1 MRFRFLLFAFL
12 LLPLSACSNSSEPK
26 SPDAAQPPRL
36 AVVVVFDQLRG
47 DYLQRW
53 QELYAPDGFR
63 RLEQDGTWF
72 TNCHYPYA
80 MTATGPGHTSLLAG
94 CSPDKHGIVANA
106 WYDRKEAAT
115 VNCSTSPRYERIPPL
130 PPSPPAGPP
139 AAKSEEP
146 EERILKG
153 FGSPERML
161 VPSLGDSLKEATQGR
176 GKVFGLSLKDRS
188 AILPA
193 GRKPDGAYWFERGQF
208 VTSTYYRDRV
218 HPWVAKFNESKRCD
232 QWFGQNWDRL
242 RNELDYAI
250 YSGVDA
256 GPGEGK
262 GSNQGIAFPHP
273 FGLGKQIDKEY
284 YDALATSPFGNQIL
298 LELACQAIVE
308 ERLGQRDVADL
319 LCISFSSNDLV
330 GHAWGPDSQ
339 EVLDVTL
346 RSDLIVRDLLKFLDE
361 HVGKDRYVLVLS
373 ADHGI
378 CPNPEVSQAEG
389 REAKRVPTLGM
400 FSAAETHLREKL
412 GEPGDTKSRWIE
424 AANEGG
430 IYLNQRMIEARK
442 LDADVVAS
450 TLADWLGQ
458 QESIFW
464 AYTRKQ
470 LMLPDSAGDSEIL
483 RRVRRSFH
491 PERNGDV
498 LFVSKPYYLITSM
511 KTGTNHGTPH
521 SYDTHVP
528 LLAFG
533 PGITK
538 GVRSDSVTPLATA
551 AILAKALEIPPP
563 ANAEA
568 KVPDGLFR

>member
-1 MRFRFLLFAFL
+1 MRFRLLLFAFL
-12 LLPLSACSNSSEPK
+12 LLPLTACTDSSDSKPPEP
-26 SPDAAQPPRL
+26 APPRL

-53 QELYAPDGFR
+53 QELYTPDGFR
-63 RLEQDGTWF
+63 RLEQEGTWF

-80 MTATGPGHTSLLAG
+80 MTATGPGHASLLAG

-106 WYDRKEAAT
+106 WYDRKEAVT
-115 VNCSTSPRYERIPPL
+115 VNCSTSPRYDRVPPL
-130 PPSPPAGPP
+130 PPTPPASVPP
-139 AAKSEEP
+139 AKSDEP
-146 EERILKG
+146 EEKILKG

-161 VPSLGDSLKEATQGR
+161 IPSLADSLKQATQGK

-188 AILPA
+188 AILPV

-218 HPWVAKFNESKRCD
+218 HPWVAKFNESKLCD
-232 QWFGQNWDRL
+232 KWFGQKWERL
-242 RNELDYAI
+242 RSDVDYVKF
-250 YSGVDA
+250 G
-256 GPGEGK
+256 GPDHALGGGK
-262 GSNQGIAFPHP
+262 GYGQGLSFPHS

-284 YDALATSPFGNQIL
+284 YEALATSPFGNDML
-298 LELACQAIVE
+298 LDLARQAIVE
-308 ERLGQRDVADL
+308 EKLGQRNVPDL
-319 LCISFSSNDLV
+319 LCISFSSNDLI
-330 GHAWGPDSQ
+330 GHVWGPDSQ

-412 GEPGDTKSRWIE
+412 GELGDTKSRWIE

-442 LDADVVAS
+442 LDADVVA
-450 TLADWLGQ
+450 TALADWLGQ
-458 QESIFW
+458 QEAIYW
-464 AYTRKQ
+464 AYTRRQ
-470 LMLPDSAGDSEIL
+470 LMLPESAGDSEIL

-491 PERNGDV
+491 PDRNGDV
-498 LFVSKPYYLITSM
+498 LFVSKPYYLITPY
-511 KTGTNHGTPH
+511 KTGTTHGTPH
-521 SYDTHVP
+521 AYDTHVP
-528 LLAFG
+528 LLVFG
-533 PGITK
+533 LGIKKQTR
-538 GVRSDSVTPLATA
+538 GDAVTPLATA

-568 KVPDGLFR
+568 KVPDRLFR